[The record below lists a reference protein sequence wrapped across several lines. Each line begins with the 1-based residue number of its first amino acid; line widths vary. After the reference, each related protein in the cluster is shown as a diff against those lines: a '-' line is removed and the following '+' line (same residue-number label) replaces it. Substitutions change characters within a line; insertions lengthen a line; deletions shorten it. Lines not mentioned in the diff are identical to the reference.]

1 VRRFLA
7 FALALLAAAAAA
19 QERPNAALLI
29 AKPELEDA
37 NFSRTVLLVTQT
49 ESGETVGVILN
60 RPTGRKHPRT
70 REVLYFGGPVMREVQ
85 IAVFRSADAPR
96 APAFHVLRDVYL
108 SMHPRNIDAL
118 LSGDARN
125 HRLYSGFAGWAPG
138 QLEAEMERDSW
149 YVLPASEALLF
160 RDSTE
165 GMWEELLEKARGG
178 RTAAAPRMARLD
190 QRARSQALRA
200 DRRIIPQPVM
210 SKSSAARSPRESK
223 SVY

>member
-125 HRLYSGFAGWAPG
+125 HRLSCTKNPG
-138 QLEAEMERDSW
+138 HFHRSSKLHPVIHNHLHQVR
-149 YVLPASEALLF
+149 VKLPLPHRQKLY
-160 RDSTE
+160 R
-165 GMWEELLEKARGG
+165 
-178 RTAAAPRMARLD
+178 
-190 QRARSQALRA
+190 
-200 DRRIIPQPVM
+200 
-210 SKSSAARSPRESK
+210 
-223 SVY
+223 

>member
-1 VRRFLA
+1 
-7 FALALLAAAAAA
+7 
-19 QERPNAALLI
+19 
-29 AKPELEDA
+29 
-37 NFSRTVLLVTQT
+37 
-49 ESGETVGVILN
+49 VILN